1 MSNPTLV
8 DVTRGRLVESA
19 HGGAVAVA
27 GSGAEMLLA
36 LGDVTRPIYPRS
48 AVKLMQAL
56 PLIESGAA
64 DAFQFGDKE
73 LALACASHSGEAR
86 HVDLARSMLA
96 RAGLGPDALECGA
109 HSPLGGGAARALVEG
124 HKSPDAL
131 HNNCS
136 GKHAGMLV
144 VARHLS
150 EPTAGYVAPAHP
162 VQQRIRAIIED
173 LTDHHIA
180 ADATAIDGCSVPTWA
195 LPLDGLAGAFSRL
208 ATGEGLSSERRA
220 AARKLFDAATREP
233 EFVAGDGRLDTRL
246 MRLVDGHAF
255 VKTGAEGV
263 YCAAIPD
270 MGIGIA
276 LKIDD
281 GSGRAA
287 ECAVAAVLSGL
298 MGEYATELGRLARPP
313 VHNVRGVT
321 VGEIRPAPEL
331 LRGVERLARLRR

>member
-1 MSNPTLV
+1 M
-8 DVTRGRLVESA
+8 
-19 HGGAVAVA
+19 
-27 GSGAEMLLA
+27 
-36 LGDVTRPIYPRS
+36 
-48 AVKLMQAL
+48 
-56 PLIESGAA
+56 
-64 DAFQFGDKE
+64 E
-73 LALACASHSGEAR
+73 LAREHAR
-86 HVDLARSMLA
+86 A
-96 RAGLGPDALECGA
+96 RAGLTPEALECGA
-109 HSPLGGGAARALVEG
+109 HTPMGHGAARALVEA
-124 HKSPDAL
+124 HQAPNAL

-136 GKHAGMLV
+136 GKHAGMLA
-144 VARHLS
+144 VAKHLHG
-150 EPTAGYVAPAHP
+150 PTAGYVAPAHA

-173 LTDHHIA
+173 LTGHRIA

-195 LPLDGLAGAFSRL
+195 LPLDGIARAFSKL
-208 ATGEGLSSERRA
+208 ATGEGISAERRA

-233 EFVAGDGRLDTRL
+233 EFVAGEGRLDTRL

-255 VKTGAEGV
+255 AKTGAEGV

-276 LKIDD
+276 LKIGD

-313 VHNVRGVT
+313 VHNVRGVP

-331 LRGVERLARLRR
+331 LRGVEKLVRLQR